1 MPLAVRVEGDYSL
14 PAFEDSLKIKVK
26 QPAPFPLSSLWCI
39 YMQSFKTCTYNGLL
53 ISFLTFNR
61 KIYSFHM

>member
-26 QPAPFPLSSLWCI
+26 QPAPFPLFPACGVFTCSLLKLVHTMV
-39 YMQSFKTCTYNGLL
+39 Y
-53 ISFLTFNR
+53 
-61 KIYSFHM
+61 